1 MRRTVVAART
11 RFFGTTQTY
20 KMEGHSVMSVE
31 LVHDQEAFVVPIGDL
46 TVSRLERLPVPVY
59 LDASLMGSRNN
70 FYTGLVIR
78 LHEFIN
84 VQQSGEV

>member
-1 MRRTVVAART
+1 
-11 RFFGTTQTY
+11 
-20 KMEGHSVMSVE
+20 MEGHSVMSVE

-46 TVSRLERLPVPVY
+46 TVSRLERLTVPVY